1 MKKYLIILLSVVAI
15 VACNKNQGQN
25 GGNSVADVVYGFRED
40 DSVKA
45 LSESQFQMLY
55 ESQDFAFNLS
65 KRIYDKE
72 HKSYVMSPLS
82 MTYLMGMLS
91 AGAASDTREEMLK
104 VMGYE
109 GKSQEEFDAFCHDML
124 ALSKNRK
131 DGVDLSLANIIVA
144 DYGFPVLDSYKQT
157 IGANYDAAALNRDFK
172 SPETLDYVN
181 SWVESKTNE
190 MIKDFFDHLPETG
203 CVLVNAMYFNGKW
216 SGFEE
221 SDTRKATFTDITEQ
235 KSQVDMMHQ
244 LAQCR
249 YCETDSYK
257 AVVLP
262 YEDPSYSMTVVL
274 PDEHATLR
282 GLVSSM
288 TSAKWNAMK
297 AGMEICQ
304 VSIDLPKFDI
314 DYKDPSLASI
324 LKDMGL
330 QSAFGPNPDYSNITD
345 KDVNVN
351 QVIHAAKIMVS
362 EKGTEGAA
370 ASGAGMDFVLP
381 SENDNPDKIFN
392 ANHPFMFAVT
402 DDTTGALIFLGCY
415 M

>member
-1 MKKYLIILLSVVAI
+1 MKKYVIILLLAVAV

-25 GGNSVADVVYGFRED
+25 GGNNDADVVYDFRDD
-40 DSVKA
+40 DSVKS
-45 LSESQFQMLY
+45 LSESQLQMLFK
-55 ESQDFAFNLS
+55 SQEFAFDLS
-65 KRIYDKE
+65 EKIYDKE

-82 MTYLMGMLS
+82 MAYLMGMLS

-124 ALSKNRK
+124 VLSKNRN
-131 DGVDLSLANIIVA
+131 DGVDLSLANILVA

-157 IGANYDAAALNRDFK
+157 IGTNYDAAAVNRDFK

-181 SWVESKTNE
+181 SWVESKTNN
-190 MIKDFFDHLPETG
+190 MIKDFFDKLPAEG

-216 SGFEE
+216 SGFGE
-221 SDTRKATFTDITEQ
+221 SDTHKATFTDIKEQ
-235 KSQVDMMHQ
+235 ESQVDMMHQ
-244 LAQCR
+244 LAWFR
-249 YCETDSYK
+249 YCETDTYK

-288 TSAKWNAMK
+288 TSAKWNAMR
-297 AGMEICQ
+297 AGMQACQ
-304 VSIDLPKFDI
+304 VSVNLPRFEI
-314 DYKDPSLASI
+314 DYKNSSFADI
-324 LKDMGL
+324 LRDMGL
-330 QSAFGPNPDYSNITD
+330 RNAFGPKPDYSNITYID
-345 KDVNVN
+345 AKVDN
-351 QVIHAAKIMVS
+351 VIHAAKIIVS

-370 ASGAGMDFVLP
+370 ASGAHMDGANP
-381 SENDNPDKIFN
+381 GGNDNPVKQFN

-402 DDTTGALIFLGCY
+402 DDTTGAIIFLGCY